1 MLHFGQMHV
10 LLGSLCSQSFTLIGT
25 VVLVLEDVPNMCSL
39 QNIDRGH
46 QMKQQ
51 IHRFKWKRIFHH
63 HI

>member
-51 IHRFKWKRIFHH
+51 IHRFKW
-63 HI
+63 